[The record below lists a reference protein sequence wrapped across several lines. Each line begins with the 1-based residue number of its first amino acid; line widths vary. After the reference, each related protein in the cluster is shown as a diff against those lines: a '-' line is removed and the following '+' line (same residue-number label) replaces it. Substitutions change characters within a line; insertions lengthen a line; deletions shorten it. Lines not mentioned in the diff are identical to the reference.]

1 MRKVRDLGYL
11 WDMLDAAQSVVAFV
25 RGKTLQDYV
34 RDPLLQAAVERKIE
48 ILGEAARK
56 VSDEYK
62 ELHQEIPWRG
72 IIGQRNVLIH
82 EYNEVDQRAIW
93 ELATVDIPKLINLLE
108 PLVPAAPD

>member
-1 MRKVRDLGYL
+1 
-11 WDMLDAAQSVVAFV
+11 
-25 RGKTLQDYV
+25 
-34 RDPLLQAAVERKIE
+34 VERKIE

>member
-1 MRKVRDLGYL
+1 
-11 WDMLDAAQSVVAFV
+11 
-25 RGKTLQDYV
+25 
-34 RDPLLQAAVERKIE
+34 VERKIE

-93 ELATVDIPKLINLLE
+93 ELATADIPKLIKLLE
-108 PLVPAAPD
+108 PLVPPAPD

>member
-1 MRKVRDLGYL
+1 M
-11 WDMLDAAQSVVAFV
+11 
-25 RGKTLQDYV
+25 
-34 RDPLLQAAVERKIE
+34 ERKIE

-93 ELATVDIPKLINLLE
+93 ELATADIPKLIKLLE
-108 PLVPAAPD
+108 PLVPPAPD